1 MANNI
6 WSNYTEKTATPVDA
20 DEVMVRDS
28 TDGKNKRLLF
38 DAFWKWVAKKLNE
51 ATISELQTNNKTI
64 IGAINA
70 LNTNLGKTARFY
82 ALSKFYVPGSSGDY
96 SGLAI
101 GGTAWNNI
109 DGIQYVSATDYK
121 HYYTFP
127 KGTYLVNINLF
138 ANLEASTSNVLGVAL
153 NIEVDGKII
162 ANPWFRMIDS
172 YQSISYPVIINGS
185 KLKVTMYSGK
195 TIEIVNNANLSY
207 VDFMRLN

>member
-28 TDGKNKRLLF
+28 TDGKNKRFLF
-38 DAFWKWVAKKLNE
+38 GAFWKWVAKKLNE

-82 ALSKFYVPGSSGDY
+82 AVGKFYVPGSSGDY

-101 GGTAWNNI
+101 GGTAWSNI

-185 KLKVTMYSGK
+185 KLKATMYSGK

>member
-1 MANNI
+1 MSGSIPSTLISALPA
-6 WSNYTEKTATPVDA
+6 ATKVSDT
-20 DEVMVRDS
+20 DIVVLENGS
-28 TDGKNKRLLF
+28 TTQKITIAQLK
-38 DAFWKWVAKKLNE
+38 E
-51 ATISELQTNNKTI
+51 AL
-64 IGAINA
+64 GINA

-82 ALSKFYVPGSSGDY
+82 AVGKFYVPGSSGDY

>member
-1 MANNI
+1 MSESIPSTLISALPA
-6 WSNYTEKTATPVDA
+6 ATKVSDT
-20 DEVMVRDS
+20 DIVVLENGS
-28 TDGKNKRLLF
+28 TTQKITIAQLK
-38 DAFWKWVAKKLNE
+38 E
-51 ATISELQTNNKTI
+51 AL
-64 IGAINA
+64 GINA

-82 ALSKFYVPGSSGDY
+82 AVGKFYVPGSSSDY

-153 NIEVDGKII
+153 NIEVDGKTI

-207 VDFMRLN
+207 IDFMRLN